1 MMSEARLY
9 SLEQVAERLGL
20 QVRTVRSYV
29 RSGRLQAIRI
39 GKQYRVTREALDDL
53 TGPALK
59 RDAVTRHR
67 PVEVSSVIQVDAV
80 SHDTASRVTI
90 HLGGAAKAPRD
101 DGSALRVETIYDEE
115 RSQLKVIVIVIGSL
129 LHAANVFRLLGVLLE
144 A

>member
-1 MMSEARLY
+1 MTNEARLY

-39 GKQYRVTREALDDL
+39 GKQYRVTREALVDL
-53 TGPALK
+53 TGAEPQQ
-59 RDAVTRHR
+59 AVPRHR
-67 PVEVSSVIQVDAV
+67 QVEVSSVIQVDAV
-80 SHDTASRVTI
+80 SQDTASRVAN
-90 HLGGAAKAPRD
+90 HLVGAAKAPRD
-101 DGSALRVETIYDEE
+101 DGSPLRVETIYDEE
-115 RSQLKVIVIVIGSL
+115 RSQLKVIVIGSL